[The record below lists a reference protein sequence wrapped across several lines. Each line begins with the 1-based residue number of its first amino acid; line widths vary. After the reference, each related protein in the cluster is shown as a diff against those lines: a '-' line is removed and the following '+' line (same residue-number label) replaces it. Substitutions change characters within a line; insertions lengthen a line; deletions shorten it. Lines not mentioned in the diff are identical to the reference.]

1 MGLIDK
7 IRTQVDLIRVDKYTK
22 RRRSETVFQGEDRDF
37 YRDNYQNGVYL
48 HHSQSSST
56 EQSEPPRRASMIRQA
71 SSLSNV
77 VMKAGRKSPPHI
89 KSSETYNNGTY
100 GKDLR

>member
-48 HHSQSSST
+48 HHSQSST
-56 EQSEPPRRASMIRQA
+56 EQNEPTRRASMIRQA